1 MLEHIGVDVGQGD
14 LLSRPLR
21 ANQVPALLPAR
32 ALLPA

>member
-32 ALLPA
+32 PLLPA